1 MKTRQCAI
9 LVLFALCVVPTVNC
23 GNILVWHTEGS
34 HWINMKPVL
43 DTLIERGHNVTM
55 LFHNVSMFI
64 DPKEHAQYNYHLF
77 NASIDISE
85 MLEFF
90 EEFFHFSLYEL
101 GHSGYVKIYWK
112 LHELMMK
119 SSDFGLRMC
128 DGILRSDTLMEKLK
142 QGKYDLVFA
151 DPIHPCSELVAEI
164 LDIPFVYSLRFSM
177 ANSMERLCGQLP
189 APPSYVPG
197 TMVKLTDQ
205 MSLTER
211 LLNFVFYLV
220 QDAMYSLMW
229 RPYDQYYTEI
239 LDGSH
244 WINMK
249 PALDVLIDR
258 GHKVTILFQNATM
271 FINPKEHTQYNY
283 HLFNVSISMTEIEEV
298 FDDFLQ
304 FSLYELDHFSYVR
317 IYWRLYKILSK
328 DAEIGL
334 KICDGILRSDA
345 LLEKLKQEKYD
356 LLFADPLFAGSELLA
371 EILDIPFVYSLR
383 FSPANS
389 MERLCGQLPAPPS
402 YVPGTT
408 VKLTDQMSF
417 TERLVNFVFYLVQ
430 DAVYHSVWRKY
441 NEYYSDIL
449 GKPTSF
455 CELMG
460 KADLWLIRTYWDF
473 DYPRPILPNFKY
485 IGGIHCKPAK
495 PLPKDMEEF
504 VQSSEDDGIVI
515 FTLGSMIATL
525 TKEKTNIIASALG
538 QIPQKVLWRY
548 QGERPETLAPNTR
561 LYEWI
566 PQNDLLGH
574 PKTRAF
580 VTHGGTNGLYEAI
593 YHGVPMVG
601 IPLFADQPDN
611 MVHMKAKGAAVIMDY
626 NTMQTKDL
634 VDGLRTV
641 INDPSY
647 KASTMKLS
655 KIHHD
660 RPETPRDEA
669 VFWIEHVMRN
679 KGAKHLRVEAHNLS
693 WYQYHSLD
701 VFAFLI
707 GIVLLVLFTVF
718 KTCKICFKLCCLRSS
733 NRKNKQE

>member
-239 LDGSH
+239 L
-244 WINMK
+244 
-249 PALDVLIDR
+249 
-258 GHKVTILFQNATM
+258 
-271 FINPKEHTQYNY
+271 
-283 HLFNVSISMTEIEEV
+283 
-298 FDDFLQ
+298 
-304 FSLYELDHFSYVR
+304 
-317 IYWRLYKILSK
+317 
-328 DAEIGL
+328 
-334 KICDGILRSDA
+334 
-345 LLEKLKQEKYD
+345 
-356 LLFADPLFAGSELLA
+356 
-371 EILDIPFVYSLR
+371 
-383 FSPANS
+383 
-389 MERLCGQLPAPPS
+389 
-402 YVPGTT
+402 
-408 VKLTDQMSF
+408 
-417 TERLVNFVFYLVQ
+417 
-430 DAVYHSVWRKY
+430 
-441 NEYYSDIL
+441 

-455 CELMG
+455 CEQMG

-485 IGGIHCKPAK
+485 VGGIHCKPAK

-504 VQSSEDDGIVI
+504 VQSSGDDGIVV
-515 FTLGSMIATL
+515 FTLGSMIANL
-525 TKEKTNIIASALG
+525 TKEKSNVIASALG

-548 QGERPETLAPNTR
+548 KGEKPETLAPNTR

-601 IPLFADQPDN
+601 IPLFGDQPDN
-611 MVHMKAKGAAVIMDY
+611 MVHMKAKGAAVIMDF

-647 KASTMKLS
+647 KASAMKLS

-660 RPETPRDEA
+660 RPEMPRDEA
-669 VFWIEHVMRN
+669 VFWVEYVMRN

-718 KTCKICFKLCCLRSS
+718 KTCKFCFKLCCLRSS
-733 NRKNKQE
+733 RKNKQE